1 MRGKNSGGDL
11 SKAQDL
17 VMATVNLIALEE
29 HLAFTALKTGE
40 RDFYEIARGV
50 RKIRIQCL
58 RELIG
63 EPKGELWCS
72 SKHTLSAMMR
82 MFEVASKEEG
92 EKCKF
97 YLDFA
102 FDLYKLFWLFRE
114 VARGQNDEL
123 RSSIRHRGD
132 ADEIKAGKTEVKA

>member
-1 MRGKNSGGDL
+1 MKQENPKERGDL

-17 VMATVNLIALEE
+17 VMATVNLISLEE

-40 RDFYEIARGV
+40 QDFYEIGRHV
-50 RKIRIQCL
+50 RKIRIRCL
-58 RELIG
+58 RELVG

-82 MFEVASKEEG
+82 LFEVASKEEG
-92 EKCKF
+92 ERCKS
-97 YLDFA
+97 YLDAA

-114 VARGQNDEL
+114 SAKSGKDE
-123 RSSIRHRGD
+123 
-132 ADEIKAGKTEVKA
+132 AKPAKDEIKA